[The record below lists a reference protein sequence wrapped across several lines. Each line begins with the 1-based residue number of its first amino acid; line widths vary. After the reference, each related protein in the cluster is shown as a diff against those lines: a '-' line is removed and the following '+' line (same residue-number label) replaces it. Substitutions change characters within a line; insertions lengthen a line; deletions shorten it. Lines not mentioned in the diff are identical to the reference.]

1 MKELTGKQEQTLNAI
16 KDYINEWGY
25 SPTIRELCKI
35 THKKSTGTMAVML
48 KRLKRDGY
56 IDYEFNRNRTIRV
69 LDNEQSI

>member
-1 MKELTGKQEQTLNAI
+1 MTNRQEILLNAI

-35 THKKSTGTMAVML
+35 THKKSPATVSVML
-48 KRLKRDGY
+48 KRLKKGGY

>member
-1 MKELTGKQEQTLNAI
+1 MKELTSKQEQTLNAI
-16 KDYINEWGY
+16 KGYINEWGY

-69 LDNEQSI
+69 LDNE

>member
-1 MKELTGKQEQTLNAI
+1 MKELTSKQEQTLNAI
-16 KDYINEWGY
+16 KGYINEWGY

-48 KRLKRDGY
+48 KRPKRDGY

-69 LDNEQSI
+69 LDNE